1 MKLTGLLALIVILT
15 TTLTAQTF
23 RGGIVGTVTDKSG
36 AAIPNAHVTV
46 VSGETGLVRS
56 TETDSEG
63 NYTFTEL
70 PLGVYEVHVV
80 KPAFRTQAMKDV
92 QVSVSVNQRANFQ
105 LAVGDVTQ
113 TIEVTSETP
122 LIDTTGNTVG
132 GTIEAVQVADL
143 PVNGRD
149 FIKILGL
156 VPGSSADASAVSDSA
171 GSFGQFSINGNR
183 GRSNNYLLDGTDI
196 NDGYRNDSAI
206 NEAGVFGTPATLLP
220 VDALQTVAVL
230 SGTEAEYGRNSGA
243 IVNVVTKSG
252 TNHLHGSAFE
262 FFRNNAMDAR
272 NYFNQSPDPQ
282 SKFHNNQFGGSLGG
296 PIFKDR
302 TFFFLAYE
310 GQREKVGIPTPATI
324 PTQDEI
330 NAFVTGGGVI
340 NPVIQQLL
348 ALNPFTAG
356 QPLPQSDGNLTLS
369 ADGSNRLDSFIGK
382 VDHHIGNDVFTGR
395 YFFGDSDQSFP
406 LGLTGGSAVPGYN
419 TVTPTRVQVVS
430 LSYTHVI
437 SPKLLLEIRGGYNR
451 FAETFFPQDKNFD
464 PNSIGLATTSNSRD
478 FGLPLIRISG
488 FSSVGANAS
497 LPRGRV
503 DTNWQYFTNLSY
515 NAGKHNWKVG
525 YEFRRTFVNQF
536 FDAGYRGLLAFE
548 SLDDFLAG
556 NITGFSRQAT
566 GDSHRGTFQN
576 NHGFYFQ
583 DSFRLTPHLTLN
595 YGLRWD
601 YFGVIGE
608 ERNRLSILNTDPT
621 SGGLEFVGSPG
632 LSSLYPKD
640 FNNFG
645 PRIGFAWDAVGTG
658 KTVLR
663 GGWGLAYDAFSQ
675 DFFAGQ
681 LPFNTFNPGPAF
693 NPGGP
698 SPILFSFS
706 PVDTIS
712 SGSPVFP
719 ASGFSDSDVFTVS
732 QKLRTPYMQNFSLN
746 VQQQLGSSVAFQI
759 GYVGSTG
766 RKLFTYR
773 DINQGLP
780 NISGR
785 PFDNGPFAPSGGT
798 FFYVNQFE
806 SAATSSY
813 NSLQTSLNLRNWH
826 GLSSTVNYTWGH
838 SLDTASDGQDFVA
851 NATQPDNS
859 FNPAAEKASSNF
871 DIRNGFKW
879 FFGYEFPKTNSK
891 LSSGWGV
898 DGVLSLTSG
907 QPFSVTY
914 QFEDDYNGTGEF
926 FGRPDLVGDPSAGTR
941 TPDRFLNL
949 GAFQAPCA
957 PDGAGFCAPG
967 TQHFGNL
974 PRNAFVGP
982 SFRNFDFS
990 ISKNT
995 ALTEKLNMQLRID
1008 FFNIFNHPNFSNPV
1022 LPNFAVDFLA
1032 NGIDPATNRGTGF
1045 LPITATPDVGI
1056 GNPFLGGGGPRN
1068 IQLAAKFTF

>member
-36 AAIPNAHVTV
+36 AAISNAHVTV

-80 KPAFRTQAMKDV
+80 KPAFRTQTMKDV

-122 LIDTTGNTVG
+122 LIDSTGNTVG

-437 SPKLLLEIRGGYNR
+437 SPKLE
-451 FAETFFPQDKNFD
+451 
-464 PNSIGLATTSNSRD
+464 
-478 FGLPLIRISG
+478 
-488 FSSVGANAS
+488 
-497 LPRGRV
+497 
-503 DTNWQYFTNLSY
+503 
-515 NAGKHNWKVG
+515 
-525 YEFRRTFVNQF
+525 
-536 FDAGYRGLLAFE
+536 
-548 SLDDFLAG
+548 
-556 NITGFSRQAT
+556 
-566 GDSHRGTFQN
+566 
-576 NHGFYFQ
+576 
-583 DSFRLTPHLTLN
+583 
-595 YGLRWD
+595 
-601 YFGVIGE
+601 
-608 ERNRLSILNTDPT
+608 
-621 SGGLEFVGSPG
+621 
-632 LSSLYPKD
+632 
-640 FNNFG
+640 
-645 PRIGFAWDAVGTG
+645 
-658 KTVLR
+658 
-663 GGWGLAYDAFSQ
+663 
-675 DFFAGQ
+675 
-681 LPFNTFNPGPAF
+681 
-693 NPGGP
+693 
-698 SPILFSFS
+698 
-706 PVDTIS
+706 
-712 SGSPVFP
+712 
-719 ASGFSDSDVFTVS
+719 
-732 QKLRTPYMQNFSLN
+732 
-746 VQQQLGSSVAFQI
+746 
-759 GYVGSTG
+759 
-766 RKLFTYR
+766 
-773 DINQGLP
+773 
-780 NISGR
+780 
-785 PFDNGPFAPSGGT
+785 
-798 FFYVNQFE
+798 
-806 SAATSSY
+806 
-813 NSLQTSLNLRNWH
+813 
-826 GLSSTVNYTWGH
+826 
-838 SLDTASDGQDFVA
+838 
-851 NATQPDNS
+851 
-859 FNPAAEKASSNF
+859 
-871 DIRNGFKW
+871 
-879 FFGYEFPKTNSK
+879 
-891 LSSGWGV
+891 
-898 DGVLSLTSG
+898 
-907 QPFSVTY
+907 
-914 QFEDDYNGTGEF
+914 
-926 FGRPDLVGDPSAGTR
+926 
-941 TPDRFLNL
+941 
-949 GAFQAPCA
+949 
-957 PDGAGFCAPG
+957 
-967 TQHFGNL
+967 
-974 PRNAFVGP
+974 
-982 SFRNFDFS
+982 
-990 ISKNT
+990 
-995 ALTEKLNMQLRID
+995 
-1008 FFNIFNHPNFSNPV
+1008 
-1022 LPNFAVDFLA
+1022 
-1032 NGIDPATNRGTGF
+1032 
-1045 LPITATPDVGI
+1045 
-1056 GNPFLGGGGPRN
+1056 
-1068 IQLAAKFTF
+1068 